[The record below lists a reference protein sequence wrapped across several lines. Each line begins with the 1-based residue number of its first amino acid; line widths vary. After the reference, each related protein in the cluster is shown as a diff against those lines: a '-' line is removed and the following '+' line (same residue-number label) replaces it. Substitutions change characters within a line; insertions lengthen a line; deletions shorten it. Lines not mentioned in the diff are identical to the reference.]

1 MEENI
6 KLIDLVIEII
16 DARAPLSTRN
26 PDIDTLSVG
35 KFRMILLNKSD
46 MSDKNDNIK
55 WCNYF
60 ESKGIKCIEVNSK
73 TGLGIKGIDKTIKEV
88 CKEKIERDRKRGIL
102 NRPIR
107 CMIVGIPNVGKS
119 TLMNALVGERLSIIT
134 SKAQTTRHR
143 IMGIV
148 NGDDFQIVYTDT
160 PGIVNPHYKLHE
172 QMMGF
177 VNSALEDADLFI
189 LVTEIGETFK
199 NQEVLAKIIRSET
212 PVILVINKIDLSDQQ
227 TINDKIAYW
236 RNQIPRAIIIPASA
250 TEHFNIDNIF
260 DNILDL
266 LPENPPYFPKDELT
280 DRSMRFFVS
289 EIIREKL
296 LLFYQKEIPYSC
308 EVAVESYEEKEGVDN
323 IRAVIFVER
332 ESQKAILIGHQGKSI
347 KKVGIEARK
356 DIEEFTGKRCFLN
369 LYIKVLKDW
378 RNSDRALK
386 QFGYESE

>member
-1 MEENI
+1 MHKAGYVNI
-6 KLIDLVIEII
+6 IG
-16 DARAPLSTRN
+16 N
-26 PDIDTLSVG
+26 
-35 KFRMILLNKSD
+35 
-46 MSDKNDNIK
+46 
-55 WCNYF
+55 
-60 ESKGIKCIEVNSK
+60 
-73 TGLGIKGIDKTIKEV
+73 
-88 CKEKIERDRKRGIL
+88 
-102 NRPIR
+102 
-107 CMIVGIPNVGKS
+107 PNVGKS

-148 NGDDFQIVYTDT
+148 NGDDFQIIYTDT

-177 VNSALEDADLFI
+177 VNNALEDADLFL

-199 NQEVLAKIIRSET
+199 NQEVLGKIIKSDI
-212 PVILVINKIDLSDQQ
+212 PIILVINKIDLSNQQ
-227 TINDKIAYW
+227 VINDKIAYW
-236 RNQIPRAIIIPASA
+236 HNQIPRAVIIPASA
-250 TEHFNIDNIF
+250 TERFNIDTIF
-260 DNILDL
+260 DNIMEF

-332 ESQKAILIGHQGKSI
+332 ESQKAILIGRKGMSI

-356 DIEEFTGKRCFLN
+356 DIEEFTGKKCFLN

-378 RNSDRALK
+378 RNSDKALK
-386 QFGYESE
+386 QFGYEME